1 MTLEECLEA
10 HKKSKTVIGESTTI
24 YTKQGKG
31 VSREVSFVPKKD
43 SSKKK
48 ADGVTTG
55 DHSSS
60 KRKDHERR
68 GTIKELGFK
77 IPFLKGRRS

>member
-31 VSREVSFVPKKD
+31 VSREVSFVQKKD
-43 SSKKK
+43 SKKK

-68 GTIKELGFK
+68 GGTIKELGFK
-77 IPFLKGRRS
+77 TPFLKGRRS

>member
-10 HKKSKTVIGESTTI
+10 HKNSKTVIGESTTI
-24 YTKQGKG
+24 YNKGKG
-31 VSREVSFVPKKD
+31 VSREVSFVPND
-43 SSKKK
+43 SKKK

-60 KRKDHERR
+60 SKWKDHKRR
-68 GTIKELGFK
+68 GIKGLGFK
-77 IPFLKGRRS
+77 TPFLNGRRS

>member
-10 HKKSKTVIGESTTI
+10 HKKSKKVVGKSTTI
-24 YTKQGKG
+24 YTKGKG
-31 VSREVSFVPKKD
+31 ASWEVSFVPKD
-43 SSKKK
+43 SKKN

-60 KRKDHERR
+60 KRKEDHEMR
-68 GTIKELGFK
+68 GIKKLGFK
-77 IPFLKGRRS
+77 TPFSKGRRS